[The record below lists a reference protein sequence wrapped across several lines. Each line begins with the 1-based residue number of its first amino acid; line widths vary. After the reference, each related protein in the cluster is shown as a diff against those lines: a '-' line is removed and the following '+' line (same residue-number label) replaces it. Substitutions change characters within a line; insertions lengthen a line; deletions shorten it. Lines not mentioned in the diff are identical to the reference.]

1 MISARSLSAD
11 RFPSAI
17 VVALLA
23 TVLAANVVVAQLIAQ
38 GRITL
43 LVYLAVCVAF
53 PLSFL
58 LWRQAMYAVFV
69 VLFVEGYFRN
79 LLNIPDVLLVKDL
92 MLAAIY
98 LRVLADRANRRSGL
112 IPASPIN
119 VPLLAFTGIVLVQT
133 LNPNVA
139 SVGQAVVGIRTW
151 LFYVPLYF
159 VAHEMFREERELRR
173 FMWFVV
179 LSAVPI
185 GALALRQYYAGP
197 DAYTSLG
204 EGFERALFVTRSAG
218 GIVYRPNATFAW
230 STNFAIFLAL
240 ATVLC
245 VGLSLASKGRVRF
258 ILWSLLAGLVVT
270 NIIENQRTLLLLL
283 PPLLLLMVALRWS
296 TGRMVTAALACV
308 LGLVVVAQVASPGA
322 LERMTGLMQNQ
333 DNILGVRAHTYLY
346 SFRQALESP
355 VGFGTGATSIG
366 ARHVL
371 GGIPLFVEFSLSK
384 VLADLSIVGLA
395 VYLWLFLALLTSS
408 FGLYKRAARNG
419 LGSLAGLAVAIFGF
433 QLLVAYTGYD
443 LAIAAVPFWF
453 LSGAVGG
460 IAQSAIDNTEESQE
474 ASAAADRGDSEL
486 GGSTNEDSRPAE
498 FPA

>member
-1 MISARSLSAD
+1 ML
-11 RFPSAI
+11 
-17 VVALLA
+17 VALLA
-23 TVLAANVVVAQLIAQ
+23 TTLIANVVIAQLIAQ

-43 LVYLAVCVAF
+43 LVYLAVCAAF

-58 LWRQAMYAVFV
+58 FWRQAMYAVFV

-79 LLNIPDVLLVKDL
+79 LLNIPDVLLFKDL

-98 LRVLADRANRRSGL
+98 LRVLADRANRRSDL

-139 SVGQAVVGIRTW
+139 SVGQAVVGVRTW

-159 VAHEMFREERELRR
+159 VAREMFQDERELRR
-173 FMWFVV
+173 FIWFVV

-185 GALALRQYYAGP
+185 GAVALRQYFAGP

-204 EGFERALFVTRSAG
+204 EGFERALFVAGSAK

-230 STNFAIFLAL
+230 SSNFATFLAL

-245 VGLSLASKGRVRF
+245 VGLLLASKGRVRF

-270 NIIENQRTLLLLL
+270 NIIENQRTLLLML

-296 TGRMVTAALACV
+296 PGRMVTAALACV

-322 LERMTGLMQNQ
+322 LERMAGLMQNQ
-333 DNILGVRAHTYLY
+333 DNIFSVRAQSYLY
-346 SFRQALESP
+346 GFRQALESP

-366 ARHVL
+366 ARHVV

-384 VLADLSIVGLA
+384 VLGDLSIVGLA

-408 FGLYKRAARNG
+408 FGLYRRAARNG
-419 LGSLAGLAVAIFGF
+419 LDSLASLAVAIFGF
-433 QLLVAYTGYD
+433 QLLVAYPGYD

-474 ASAAADRGDSEL
+474 ASAAADRGDLEL
-486 GGSTNEDSRPAE
+486 GGSTNEDSRPTE